1 MKIAFM
7 FPGQGSQS
15 LGMGAELF
23 ERFPDLVAEADAVLG
38 YSIRELCLVDPDEKL
53 QRTDFTQPALY
64 VVDSLSYL
72 AKVEDEKIRPDFV
85 IGHSL
90 GEYVALH
97 AAGAFDFAV
106 GLKLVQKR
114 GALMNAATG
123 GGMAAILGMTGDA
136 VLSALTELGAESI
149 DVANFNAPGQTVISG
164 PKADIEAFAP
174 QLKEKGARR
183 VVILPVSGAFHS
195 RYMKPAAKEF
205 EGFLAGFGFNRL
217 NIPCIANCS
226 AQPYTDDSIGSNLV
240 RQIYSSVRWVET
252 VKSLLDRGVEA
263 LIEIGPGTVLSGL
276 ARQIEKEHPAS
287 GGFATVDCMDGS
299 HFHQRISS
307 P

>member
-1 MKIAFM
+1 MAIVFM

-15 LGMGAELF
+15 LGMGAGLF
-23 ERFPDLVAEADAVLG
+23 ERYPDLVAEADAILG
-38 YSIRELCLVDPDEKL
+38 YSIKELCLADPDDKL
-53 QRTDFTQPALY
+53 KRTDYTQPALY

-72 AKVEDEKIRPDFV
+72 AKDEDEKIRPDFV

-90 GEYVALH
+90 GEYAALY
-97 AAGAFDFAV
+97 AAGAFDFSV

-136 VLSALTELGAESI
+136 VASALTELGAGSI

-195 RYMKPAAKEF
+195 RYMKPAANEF
-205 EGFLAGFGFNRL
+205 EAFLAGFSFKSL
-217 NIPCIANCS
+217 KIPCIANCS
-226 AQPYTDDSIGSNLV
+226 AQPYTDDAIGSNLV
-240 RQIYSSVRWVET
+240 RQITSSVRWVET
-252 VKSLLDRGVEA
+252 VKGLRARGA
-263 LIEIGPGTVLSGL
+263 DMFIEIGPGTVLAGL
-276 ARQIEKEHPAS
+276 ARQIE
-287 GGFATVDCMDGS
+287 
-299 HFHQRISS
+299 
-307 P
+307 

>member
-1 MKIAFM
+1 MAVVFM

-15 LGMGAELF
+15 PGMGAGLF
-23 ERFPDLVAEADAVLG
+23 ERYPDLIAEADAVLG
-38 YSIRELCLVDPDEKL
+38 YSIKELCLVDPDDKL
-53 QRTDFTQPALY
+53 KRTDYTQPALY

-72 AKVEDEKIRPDFV
+72 AKVEDEKIRPDYV

-90 GEYVALH
+90 GEYAALY
-97 AAGAFDFAV
+97 AAGAFGFTI

-136 VLSALTELGAESI
+136 VASALAELGAGSI
-149 DVANFNAPGQTVISG
+149 DVANFNSPGQTVISG

-195 RYMKPAAKEF
+195 RYMKPAANDF
-205 EGFLAGFGFNRL
+205 EAFLTQFSFASL
-217 NIPCIANCS
+217 KIPCIANCS

-252 VKSLLDRGVEA
+252 VKNLRGRGAETFV
-263 LIEIGPGTVLSGL
+263 EIGPGSVLSGL
-276 ARQIEKEHPAS
+276 IRQIA
-287 GGFATVDCMDGS
+287 
-299 HFHQRISS
+299 
-307 P
+307 

>member
-1 MKIAFM
+1 MAVVFM

-15 LGMGAELF
+15 PGMGAGLF
-23 ERFPDLVAEADAVLG
+23 ERYPDLTAQADAVLG
-38 YSIRELCLVDPDEKL
+38 YSIKELCLVDPDDKL
-53 QRTDFTQPALY
+53 KRTDYTQPALY

-72 AKVEDEKIRPDFV
+72 AKVEDEKIIPDFV

-90 GEYVALH
+90 GEYAALY
-97 AAGAFDFAV
+97 AAGAFGFTV

-136 VLSALTELGAESI
+136 VASALAELGAGSI
-149 DVANFNAPGQTVISG
+149 DVANFNSPGQTVISG

-195 RYMKPAAKEF
+195 RYMKPAANDF
-205 EGFLAGFGFNRL
+205 EAFLTQFSFASL
-217 NIPCIANCS
+217 KIPCIANCS

-252 VKSLLDRGVEA
+252 VKNLRGRGAETFV
-263 LIEIGPGTVLSGL
+263 EIGPGSVLSGL
-276 ARQIEKEHPAS
+276 IRQIA
-287 GGFATVDCMDGS
+287 
-299 HFHQRISS
+299 
-307 P
+307 